1 MAKPGDITDVPLLN
15 IARNP
20 SNSAASSRWLVDSDY
35 LSLRQVS
42 LSYNLPEL
50 ISKLKIDAA
59 KLYVNGENLKLW
71 AKREGMDP
79 QANYNGTTQNRFS
92 PSRTISLGINLNF

>member
-42 LSYNLPEL
+42 LSYNPKEL

-59 KLYVNGENLKLW
+59 KLYVNGENLSYGL
-71 AKREGMDP
+71 KRMDP

-92 PSRTISLGINLNF
+92 PSELFH

>member
-1 MAKPGDITDVPLLN
+1 
-15 IARNP
+15 
-20 SNSAASSRWLVDSDY
+20 
-35 LSLRQVS
+35 VS
-42 LSYNLPEL
+42 LSYNLPKEL

-71 AKREGMDP
+71 AKREWI

-92 PSRTISLGINLNF
+92 PSELFH

>member
-1 MAKPGDITDVPLLN
+1 
-15 IARNP
+15 
-20 SNSAASSRWLVDSDY
+20 
-35 LSLRQVS
+35 VS
-42 LSYNLPEL
+42 LSYNLPKEL

-79 QANYNGTTQNRFS
+79 QANYGTTQNRFS
-92 PSRTISLGINLNF
+92 PSELFH

>member
-35 LSLRQVS
+35 LFIRQVS
-42 LSYNLPEL
+42 LSYNLPKEL

-59 KLYVNGENLKLW
+59 NS
-71 AKREGMDP
+71 M
-79 QANYNGTTQNRFS
+79 
-92 PSRTISLGINLNF
+92 

>member
-1 MAKPGDITDVPLLN
+1 
-15 IARNP
+15 
-20 SNSAASSRWLVDSDY
+20 
-35 LSLRQVS
+35 
-42 LSYNLPEL
+42 
-50 ISKLKIDAA
+50 
-59 KLYVNGENLKLW
+59 VNGENLKLW

>member
-1 MAKPGDITDVPLLN
+1 
-15 IARNP
+15 
-20 SNSAASSRWLVDSDY
+20 
-35 LSLRQVS
+35 VS
-42 LSYNLPEL
+42 LSYNLPKEL
-50 ISKLKIDAA
+50 ISKLKQA
-59 KLYVNGENLKLW
+59 KFYVNGENLKLL